1 MLEKVKA
8 FFAEKKAKAA
18 CAVTAALATLSS
30 AVPAFAAEPATSN
43 DVISGVQQLWSTLSG
58 TLNVTNIVQIIA
70 IVLGAAVVLVLFWFG
85 ARYVTRKITKAAFK
99 GRMNP

>member
-30 AVPAFAAEPATSN
+30 AVPAFAAEPAAS
-43 DVISGVQQLWSTLSG
+43 DVVSGVQQLWTTLSG